1 MPLETEY
8 ADDVD
13 FIDEEKEPLDQLL
26 PVTAAQ
32 LKAVNLSMN
41 EAKTEFTHVY
51 LSETHE
57 TGEDDEPLRGKE
69 EWRKRK
75 TLGSLLCSSSDI
87 AARCV
92 VGNIAFQS
100 FKKLWIHG
108 KKIPLAKKLQVYNG
122 TCVSLML
129 YNCDSW
135 AVPKAILNKLD
146 VCHRKHLRTIT
157 NHRWPD
163 SIISNDAFYKMCNTG
178 PLSTKVDQ
186 Q

>member
-41 EAKTEFTHVY
+41 EAKTELTHVY

-57 TGEDDEPLRGKE
+57 TGEDDETLCGKE

-75 TLGSLLCSSSDI
+75 TQC
-87 AARCV
+87 
-92 VGNIAFQS
+92 
-100 FKKLWIHG
+100 
-108 KKIPLAKKLQVYNG
+108 
-122 TCVSLML
+122 
-129 YNCDSW
+129 
-135 AVPKAILNKLD
+135 
-146 VCHRKHLRTIT
+146 
-157 NHRWPD
+157 
-163 SIISNDAFYKMCNTG
+163 
-178 PLSTKVDQ
+178 
-186 Q
+186 